1 MGKTDRH
8 CATGFDIAPFALP
21 GTGSA
26 QIRFEEARDIERVV
40 VDFDGASPSQLGLSY
55 WQKVWP
61 QDRCEL
67 RSDTANPCRFGW
79 IPMDDAFNGRW
90 QRAAVRIRRLA
101 RGHTEITFRGLT
113 AELSHIEAYDV
124 TFRRTL
130 GLRLDCPDGR
140 EPTCV
145 RVYTGSVATRSVLR
159 VCLDAGRRTP
169 GENLGLDG
177 YNLRVRRVQAPR
189 GVRVKD
195 GEVRLGRGSRRSL
208 ILGVEHMTPTHRYSG
223 DDGHLTLSLGRDR
236 FTISLESLRES
247 GPIWYAEKGVYIT
260 LAEDETSFE
269 AYRQAHGDA
278 RGIAARVRQ
287 APEQTLAGAMH
298 GQPRAHPVYYPLG
311 VKHQRQGFLVEPNG
325 DLLFLDRN
333 IREVPGPDTARYRGT
348 GAMRFSF
355 GLWQW
360 YATAWSADAAPMLG
374 CTARARLGPIAVEE
388 KVFAAPLEA
397 SVLDQ
402 QPRGND
408 TVVAM
413 LRFRFRNE
421 GETDTEAR
429 LPIRLFQ
436 DSRKSQNAYGGGQDE
451 HLLPHHGEADELT
464 VVGNR
469 ITGSWEGQETY
480 RCAFVGNMEPLG
492 GGREVV
498 LRRRLAPGE
507 TCETVLKIPFIS
519 PEGPDQEQA
528 LETMDFESCHGRMR
542 AFWQREAES
551 GSSIRVPEPHI
562 QELYAAHLAHVQV
575 TDFAIPDG
583 SGLLQTSV
591 GTGTYGN
598 YCNESCMIIQEL
610 DQRGLHD
617 DAQRRLDTW
626 VRYQGTVPLPGNFTD
641 CDGVFYGC
649 NGFEGGTYNQH
660 HGWVLWCLCEHFF
673 LTDDGD
679 WFASVAGAVVRGA
692 DWVFR
697 QRQATRGELPHS
709 RGWESGCL
717 PAGSLEDV
725 TDFYYWLST
734 NALTWRGTDAAARAL
749 EKTSHPQAARVRRES
764 DAYRRDLVRCF
775 ETMRQVSP
783 LVRLRDGRWVPHYP
797 SRLYNRGRDLGWIRE
812 VLEGSVYLMISGL
825 YPSTGRK
832 AKWILDD
839 FQDNR
844 YPQPPYGYAIQD
856 FKENWYDRAGF
867 SIQPNLLAGLLPYL
881 DRDEIEVYLWMYFN
895 ALAACYREEIGAI
908 VEHPYP
914 VLGYSNRAHFKTS
927 DQANS
932 IMWLRYMFTYWT
944 HDALYLGRAIPRQ
957 WLCHGN
963 DIGIDRVCTYF
974 GQVDVRYRSESDQG
988 RILLTANLEMRDRPP
1003 RILARFRHPTG
1014 ARLQS
1019 VCVDGRAWTAFDPVR
1034 GDVDITDLSGRVE
1047 IEARY

>member
-1 MGKTDRH
+1 MAKTGKRN
-8 CATGFDIAPFALP
+8 AMGFDIAPFALP
-21 GTGSA
+21 NTGSA
-26 QIRFEEARDIERVV
+26 EIRFEEARDIERVA
-40 VDFDGASPSQLGLSY
+40 VDFDGASPSRLGLSY

-61 QDRCEL
+61 QDRFEL

-79 IPMDDAFNGRW
+79 MPMDDAFNGEWRP
-90 QRAAVRIRRLA
+90 AAVRVRRLG
-101 RGHTEITFRGLT
+101 RGRAEMAFRGLT
-113 AELSHIEAYDV
+113 EELPGNDAFDV

-130 GLRLDCPDGR
+130 GLRLECPDRR
-140 EPTCV
+140 EPTRV
-145 RVYTGSVATRSVLR
+145 RVYTRSAPTRSMLR
-159 VCLDAGRRTP
+159 VQLDAGRRTP
-169 GENLGLDG
+169 GEELRFDG
-177 YNLRVRRVQAPR
+177 YNLRVGRVHGTR
-189 GVRVKD
+189 GVHVKD
-195 GEVRLGRGSRRSL
+195 GKVRLGRGRVRSL
-208 ILGVEHMTPTHRYSG
+208 VLGVQHMTPTHRYAG
-223 DDGHLTLSLGRDR
+223 DDGHLLICLGRDR
-236 FTISLESLRES
+236 FTISLESLREL
-247 GPIWYAEKGVYIT
+247 GPIWYADRGIYIT
-260 LAEDETSFE
+260 RFEDETSFE
-269 AYRQAHGDA
+269 EYRQAHRRA

-287 APEQTLAGAMH
+287 LPEQALAGALH

-311 VKHQRQGFLVEPNG
+311 MKHQRQGFVVEPNG

-333 IREVPGPDTARYRGT
+333 IRQVPGSDTAQYRAK

-355 GLWQW
+355 GLEKW

-374 CTARARLGPIAVEE
+374 CTTRARLGSIAVEE
-388 KVFAAPLEA
+388 RVFAAPLKA
-397 SVLDQ
+397 SVLEQ
-402 QPRGND
+402 RPRGDD

-421 GETDTEAR
+421 GVTEAEAR

-436 DSRKSQNAYGGGQDE
+436 ESRKSQNAYGAGQDE
-451 HLLPHHGEADELT
+451 HLLPYGGEADELT

-469 ITGSWEGQETY
+469 ITSLWEGKEAH
-480 RCAFVGNMEPLG
+480 RCTIAGDMEAIAG
-492 GGREVV
+492 DREVV
-498 LRRRLAPGE
+498 LRRRLTPGE

-519 PEGPDQEQA
+519 PASPDEA
-528 LETMDFESCHGRMR
+528 RSLESLDFEPCYGRVQ
-542 AFWQREAES
+542 AFWRHEAES

-562 QELYAAHLAHVQV
+562 QELYAAHLAHVQI

-598 YCNESCMIIQEL
+598 FCNESCMIIQEL
-610 DQRGLHD
+610 DQRGLHE

-626 VRYQGTVPLPGNFTD
+626 VEYQGTVPLPGNFTD

-660 HGWVLWCLCEHFF
+660 HGWVLWGLCEHFF
-673 LTDDGD
+673 LTNDRD
-679 WFASVAGAVVRGA
+679 WFGSVADAVVRGA

-709 RGWESGCL
+709 RGWESGFL

-749 EKTSHPQAARVRRES
+749 ERASHPQAARVRQES
-764 DAYRRDLVRCF
+764 DAYRRDLVRGL
-775 ETMRQVSP
+775 ETMRQFSP

-832 AKWILDD
+832 ATWILDD

-844 YPQPPYGYAIQD
+844 YPQPPYGYAIED
-856 FKENWYDRAGF
+856 FEENWFDRAGF

-881 DRDEIEVYLWMYFN
+881 ERDEIEVYLWMYFN

-944 HDALYLGRAIPRQ
+944 HDTLYLGRAIPRQ

-974 GQVDVRYRSESDQG
+974 GRVHVRYRSESDRG
-988 RILLTANLEMRDRPP
+988 KILLTADLEMREKPDRT
-1003 RILARFRHPTG
+1003 LARFRHPTA

-1019 VCVDGRAWTAFDPVR
+1019 VSVNGRAWTAFDPVR
-1034 GDVDITDLSGRVE
+1034 GDVDITDLSGCVE